1 MEEVNNEF
9 DDEFNNPEDLEDT
22 PPYTRADFITG
33 FMRDGMTPEM
43 RILSVIFKTM
53 NYHPEGALRIV
64 KVPRRQRSRSYAGRL
79 FDTMWA
85 KALVKKGNEQMKKTV
100 KATAKATV
108 AKATKKTVAKA
119 VKPVAKKTVA
129 KKAVAKKTV
138 ATKPCKCGECTCKAT
153 AKKPVAVK
161 KATVKIT
168 VSKAPVKKAV
178 PAKKVVAT
186 KKATAKKAK
195 K

>member
-9 DDEFNNPEDLEDT
+9 DDEFNNPEDLEEM

-43 RILSVIFKTM
+43 RILSVIFKTL

-64 KVPRRQRSRSYAGRL
+64 KVPRRHRSRSYAGRL

-100 KATAKATV
+100 KAPAKATV

-129 KKAVAKKTV
+129 KKAVAK
-138 ATKPCKCGECTCKAT
+138 KPCKCGECTCKAT